1 MQQHQQS
8 GGVGKSSGAAD
19 YGEFFASEQNALV
32 RFCWGLTT
40 DREDARDVAQ
50 EAMVRAWRDWDQIS
64 AEGSNPVAW
73 TRTVA
78 LNLVRG
84 GWRRSKVAEAG
95 LARMQAGEYRR
106 NDPRAEGVDVDL
118 ERALAG
124 LPQRQREAVV
134 LHHLVDLAVTECAA
148 AMGVSE
154 STVKVHLSRGRAA
167 LATSLRV
174 DPESGEPADGNSTEV
189 PR

>member
-1 MQQHQQS
+1 MQSHTRTS
-8 GGVGKSSGAAD
+8 RFGESPRGVD
-19 YGEFFASEQNALV
+19 YGDFFAAQQGALV

-50 EAMVRAWRDWDQIS
+50 EAMARAWRDWDRIS
-64 AEGSNPVAW
+64 DGESNPTAW

-95 LARMQAGEYRR
+95 LARMKVQEQHRSQA
-106 NDPRAEGVDVDL
+106 DAIGVDVDL
-118 ERALAG
+118 ERALAA

-134 LHHLVDLAVTECAA
+134 LHHLVDLPVSECAA

-154 STVKVHLSRGRAA
+154 STVKAHLGRGRAA
-167 LATSLRV
+167 LAAALQV
-174 DPESGEPADGNSTEV
+174 HPESGDPAGPSTTEV
-189 PR
+189 K